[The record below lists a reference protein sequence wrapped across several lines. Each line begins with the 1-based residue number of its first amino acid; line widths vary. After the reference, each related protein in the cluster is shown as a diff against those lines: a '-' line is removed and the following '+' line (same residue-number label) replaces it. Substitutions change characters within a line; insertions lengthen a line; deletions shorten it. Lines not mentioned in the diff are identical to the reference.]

1 MHSINSTITLMPC
14 CYQIELVQSG
24 SVRLEM
30 KFDEA
35 LAEAVH
41 VLVYAEL
48 DSMIEITKGREIVT
62 DYTA

>member
-1 MHSINSTITLMPC
+1 
-14 CYQIELVQSG
+14 
-24 SVRLEM
+24 M